1 MIDINEELETRLALD
16 EPAQYKV
23 LLHNDDYTSMEFVVE
38 VLMHVFRKSLT
49 DSEKIMLEIHHMGKG
64 TCGIYTHEIAETK
77 VHQVRE
83 LAKSNGFPLL
93 ATMEE
98 V

>member
-38 VLMHVFRKSLT
+38 VLMHVFRKSLPE
-49 DSEKIMLEIHHMGKG
+49 SEKIMLEIHHMGKG

>member
-1 MIDINEELETRLALD
+1 MLDINEQLETRLALD
-16 EPAQYKV
+16 EPTQYKV

-38 VLMHVFRKSLT
+38 VLMHIFRKNLI
-49 DSEKIMLEIHHMGKG
+49 DSEKIMLEIHHNGKG
-64 TCGIYTHEIAETK
+64 TCGIYTYEIAETK
-77 VHQVRE
+77 VHQVKK